1 MQYQSNPQ
9 RVLHPLNPP
18 LPPAPPAENSNGEV
32 ASSDDQPLA
41 RGNTIRRYKSMRDI
55 RSKDN
60 SNSSGKLSHSG
71 TLRHRDQQQ
80 ATPQQSVDDEDEQ
93 GSNTL
98 IQIDD
103 KVKFAKGSL
112 LAQRETAAAA
122 AAATSMGTVG
132 LSRSKSTREK
142 SEVTENGG
150 EYRQH
155 RRYHSVRRR
164 DPRPTAKGG
173 DIPAVPAVPT
183 GNKTLLQLE
192 GTPEQIHTRQLRERQ
207 MKPLL
212 NFDESTT
219 AASVSR
225 R

>member
-9 RVLHPLNPP
+9 RVLHPLTPP
-18 LPPAPPAENSNGEV
+18 PPPPMEEKSNSETTMTMTSSN
-32 ASSDDQPLA
+32 SDDQPLS

-55 RSKDN
+55 KSKDSNGN
-60 SNSSGKLSHSG
+60 SSSGKLSRSG
-71 TLRHRDQQQ
+71 TLRHRDFH
-80 ATPQQSVDDEDEQ
+80 DDEDDQ
-93 GSNTL
+93 GNNSTL

-112 LAQRETAAAA
+112 LEQREAAG
-122 AAATSMGTVG
+122 ATTSG
-132 LSRSKSTREK
+132 LSRSKSTRERGED
-142 SEVTENGG
+142 SVSNG
-150 EYRQH
+150 EHYHQH

-164 DPRPTAKGG
+164 EARPTTRT
-173 DIPAVPAVPT
+173 DIPAVPAVPNAVV

-212 NFDESTT
+212 NFDESATT
-219 AASVSR
+219 ASSSR